1 MTISKT
7 LRVALC
13 AGVALMFA
21 AGPVF
26 AHAKLLSEVPAAADA
41 ASAPAQ
47 TTPVK
52 ELRLVFSEALNLAF
66 SKVKVTDKA
75 GSEVALGAVALDPK
89 DDKTLVAPLTDPL
102 AAGEYTVDWSAVS
115 NDGHKT
121 TGSYSFKVA
130 E

>member
-1 MTISKT
+1 VTISKT

-13 AGVALMFA
+13 AGVALIFA

-41 ASAPAQ
+41 ASATAQ

-75 GSEVALGAVALDPK
+75 GSEVALGALALDPK
-89 DDKTLVAPLTDPL
+89 DDKALVAPLTGTL
-102 AAGEYTVDWSAVS
+102 AAGEYTVDWTAVS

>member
-1 MTISKT
+1 
-7 LRVALC
+7 
-13 AGVALMFA
+13 MFA

-41 ASAPAQ
+41 ASATAQ

-102 AAGEYTVDWSAVS
+102 AAGGYTVDWTAGS